1 MRASCR
7 VICCA
12 VLALGLGWTAG
23 CRKQRP
29 AAERE
34 AEVFAVPAAE
44 LPPADVERVLAD
56 SRARQEAQGQVPEL
70 ELLAR
75 RFRRMNLVALG
86 RSPEDGSSIYTTKDE
101 SPGFR
106 QSARGLRAELGDAAV
121 DVLGERLAD
130 RALEALIDEAGT
142 FRIPMRA
149 ETFQGERLAERTVE
163 ILGWTRDLPLLLL
176 HHGLVADGD
185 RSVLP
190 RFTLRTLLRA
200 RWNLETERP
209 PEHALTATE
218 RIAWLEFRGRYR
230 RQAPPAQRRQ
240 ALVELAQLLP
250 SYPLDRALEALVRE
264 AEPATGAIVEEGAA
278 LP

>member
-1 MRASCR
+1 M
-7 VICCA
+7 VGCA

-23 CRKQRP
+23 CRKQGP
-29 AAERE
+29 AAGRD
-34 AEVFAVPAAE
+34 AEVSAVPAAE

-56 SRARQEAQGQVPEL
+56 SRARQAAQGEVPEL

-86 RSPEDGSSIYTTKDE
+86 RNPDDGSSLYTTRNDA
-101 SPGFR
+101 PGFR

-130 RALEALIDEAGT
+130 RALEALVDETGT

-163 ILGWTRDLPLLLL
+163 VLGWTRDLPLLLL
-176 HHGLVADGD
+176 HYGLVADGD

-200 RWNLETERP
+200 RWNVETERA
-209 PEHALTATE
+209 PEHALTASE
-218 RIAWLEFRGRYR
+218 KIAWLEFRGRYR
-230 RQAPPAQRRQ
+230 RHAPPAQRRQ

-264 AEPATGAIVEEGAA
+264 AGPATEAIIEEGAA